1 MFTQLPHS
9 RQGRYSV
16 TGVTARD
23 DGTYTLTKVLKTWGN
38 EGRHEHAMANQAHQA
53 APWCCLEFTY
63 TDDPQCIPDDSGAEA
78 LSCVYVDKPVGCQY
92 HDMFTMLKSNATDE
106 TISSIIIQVLG
117 CLSALSVRH
126 ITHNDMHVA
135 NVLLRSCDHTHVVYV
150 TGPQEDVVAC
160 VPTHGI
166 EPVIIDFGLSS
177 AKMPGR
183 RTMSTD
189 HLTHIGVSQSTHI
202 MDTRYDTCVFLMNV
216 DFVHQQMPD
225 RTDIVPYQCLISTVP
240 TQDSRPHTD
249 RLRSINNELQRSMPI
264 MRRGLQVDVL
274 LDMLYVLRA
283 TVPIR
288 IHHLQKTKLQAAWA
302 DLLST
307 GSEHGGS
314 QWELVDM
321 LRVACIKKCPQPL
334 MPLAKLAASVSYNVN
349 SHNARAL
356 ASHVYQKTMWRTAAD
371 AIMILG
377 AQVGH
382 VDLMDTG
389 NVRIV
394 NIHTGDQRIEAAQQW
409 AAKVASR
416 PRVLPGGS
424 VPEILSAIASLE
436 VPQTVVDMAN
446 SMLQRRRWP
455 RKCARVPSMRS

>member
-1 MFTQLPHS
+1 MFTQLPQS

-16 TGVTARD
+16 TGVTAQD

-53 APWCCLEFTY
+53 APWCCLECTY

-92 HDMFTMLKSNATDE
+92 HDMFTMLKSDATDAA
-106 TISSIIIQVLG
+106 ISSVIVQVLG

-135 NVLLRSCDHTHVVYV
+135 NVLLRSCEHTHVVYV
-150 TGPQEDVVAC
+150 TQEDVVAC

-166 EPVIIDFGLSS
+166 EPVIIDFGLSG

-189 HLTHIGVSQSTHI
+189 YLTHIGVSQSTHV

-240 TQDSRPHTD
+240 TQDSRPYTD
-249 RLRSINNELQRSMPI
+249 RLRSINTELQRRMPGVT
-264 MRRGLQVDVL
+264 RGLTADVL
-274 LDMLYVLRA
+274 LDMLYVLRS

-288 IHHLQKTKLQAAWA
+288 AHHLQRAALQAAWTA
-302 DLLST
+302 LLDAS
-307 GSEHGGS
+307 SEHGGS
-314 QWELVDM
+314 EWELVDM
-321 LRVACIKKCPQPL
+321 LRVACVNKCPRPL

-382 VDLMDTG
+382 VDLTG

-394 NIHTGDQRIEAAQQW
+394 DIHTGDQRIEAAQQW
-409 AAKVASR
+409 AAKVALR

-424 VPEILSAIASLE
+424 VPDILAAIASME
-436 VPQTVVDMAN
+436 VPPAIADMAN
-446 SMLQRRRWP
+446 SMLQHRRWP
-455 RKCARVPSMRS
+455 RKCARVPSMQS